1 MAWFA
6 LILQAIDLIPG
17 GPLPAWV
24 QSLIGN
30 IALVRLFAI
39 FKSAGMGDYGVRI
52 LVKAINMLS
61 ALMGYAFAR
70 FAYSDLGQGRETDNF
85 TYTQFFLSI

>member
-1 MAWFA
+1 M
-6 LILQAIDLIPG
+6 
-17 GPLPAWV
+17 V

-39 FKSAGMGDYGVRI
+39 FKSAGMGDYGVGI

-70 FAYSDLGQGRETDNF
+70 FAYSGLGQGRETDNF
-85 TYTQFFLSI
+85 TYT